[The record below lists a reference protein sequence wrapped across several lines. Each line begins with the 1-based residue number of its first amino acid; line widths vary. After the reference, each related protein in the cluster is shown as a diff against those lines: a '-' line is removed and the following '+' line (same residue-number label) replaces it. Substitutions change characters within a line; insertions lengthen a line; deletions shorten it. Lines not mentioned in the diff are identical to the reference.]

1 MFSLRVIGEYRKTKK
16 FLDDLKQLRILEI
29 LNKYG
34 ELGVRALQAA
44 TPEDTGLTASMWNYE
59 IVKEN
64 DDYVIYFTNDNFN
77 EGVNIAIILQYGHA
91 TGTGGY
97 FSGVD
102 YINPTVAPIFE
113 QLTGDAWSEV
123 TKL

>member
-1 MFSLRVIGEYRKTKK
+1 MFSLKVIGEYRKTKK

-34 ELGVRALQAA
+34 ELGVRALRAA

-59 IVKEN
+59 IAKEN

-113 QLTGDAWSEV
+113 QLTGDAWNEV

>member
-1 MFSLRVIGEYRKTKK
+1 MFSLKVIGEYRRTRK
-16 FLDDLKQLRILEI
+16 FLDNLKQLRIIEI

-34 ELGVRALQAA
+34 ELGVKALQAA
-44 TPEDTGLTASMWNYE
+44 TPEDTGRTSSMWNYE
-59 IVKEN
+59 IAK
-64 DDYVIYFTNDNFN
+64 DDEGYVIYFTNDNFN

-102 YINPTVAPIFE
+102 YINPTMAPIFE
-113 QLTGDAWSEV
+113 QLTGDAWNEV

>member
-1 MFSLRVIGEYRKTKK
+1 MFSLKVIGEYRKTKK

-34 ELGVRALQAA
+34 ELGVRALRAA
-44 TPEDTGLTASMWNYE
+44 TPEDTGLTASMLNYE
-59 IVKEN
+59 IAKEN

-113 QLTGDAWSEV
+113 QLTGDAWNEV